1 MSVNVYWTNNAVR
14 QLDAIYEYIG
24 QTSFDYALRMVDK
37 ITRRSEQIV
46 VFPMSGRI
54 VPEFSDPN
62 IRELIERPYR
72 IIYRVTEDGVDV
84 LAVVHGARNLDEN
97 LLENDSSR

>member
-1 MSVNVYWTNNAVR
+1 MSSNVYWTDNAVR

-37 ITRRSEQIV
+37 ITRRSEQIAT
-46 VFPMSGRI
+46 FPTSGRM
-54 VPEFSDPN
+54 VPEFNNPI

-72 IIYRVTEDGVDV
+72 IIYLTTAEGIDV
-84 LAVVHGARNLDEN
+84 LAVVHGARDLDESM
-97 LLENDSSR
+97 LGD